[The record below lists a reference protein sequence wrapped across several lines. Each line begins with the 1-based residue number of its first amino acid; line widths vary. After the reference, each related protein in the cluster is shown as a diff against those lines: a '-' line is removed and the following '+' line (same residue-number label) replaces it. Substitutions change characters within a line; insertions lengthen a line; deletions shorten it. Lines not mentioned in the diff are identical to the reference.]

1 MTTHYRIGPKIRVP
15 RQLCLSMVSLALLVL
30 VAAIAASPAAAH
42 RSRRWMYPTAVQRAI
57 GTPRYLPV
65 CRGIGP
71 ARATNA
77 SNANPATWLFRHF
90 QCELMDLWSPA
101 NQTAAGIVCVHTTS
115 SSRLITN
122 VQRKRC
128 RF

>member
-77 SNANPATWLFRHF
+77 SNANPRHGCSGISNASSWTF
-90 QCELMDLWSPA
+90 GHPRTRRPPA
-101 NQTAAGIVCVHTTS
+101 SSVSTRRARAG
-115 SSRLITN
+115 
-122 VQRKRC
+122 
-128 RF
+128 